1 MSVLEPVTGT
11 VQSVTDARP
20 VTAVVEAVDTVVGA
34 LPLTGTLLGD
44 DTVGTVVGPVTGVVD
59 DTLGV
64 VGGTVGTLPA
74 TVGDVVGPVEA
85 VLPLPTL
92 PTPVLPVPSLPIP
105 ALPTPGVPG
114 QTGQTSP
121 ALPGGS
127 TVAVP
132 APASA
137 GNPIGPVV
145 LAAVEP
151 STSVGPAS
159 DEHSAAST
167 RSDVTVRGVAAEHAT
182 TVAAGSVTVDGTA
195 LRVPA
200 DGDRDVPLPVGGGS
214 TGSGSGS
221 GSGSAGAAP
230 VGVDGTV
237 GTQVSLA
244 AGSRGTLDDDV
255 VPASVVG
262 DHDVAPD

>member
-1 MSVLEPVTGT
+1 M
-11 VQSVTDARP
+11 QSVTDARP

-44 DTVGTVVGPVTGVVD
+44 DTVGTLVGPVTGVVD

-64 VGGTVGTLPA
+64 VGGTVGTLPE
-74 TVGDVVGPVEA
+74 TVGEVVGPVEA
-85 VLPLPTL
+85 VLPLPA
-92 PTPVLPVPSLPIP
+92 PVLPVPSLPVP
-105 ALPTPGVPG
+105 ALPTPGVPVPG
-114 QTGQTSP
+114 QTVPTSP

-137 GNPIGPVV
+137 GDPAGPVV
-145 LAAVEP
+145 LAAAAP
-151 STSVGPAS
+151 SASAGPAS
-159 DEHSAAST
+159 DDQPVAST
-167 RSDVTVRGVAAEHAT
+167 TSIVTVRGVAAEHAT
-182 TVAAGSVTVDGTA
+182 TGAAGSVTVDGTA

-200 DGDRDVPLPVGGGS
+200 DGDRVVPLPGGGGS
-214 TGSGSGS
+214 TGSGSGG

>member
-1 MSVLEPVTGT
+1 M
-11 VQSVTDARP
+11 QSVTDARP

-64 VGGTVGTLPA
+64 VGGTVGTLPE
-74 TVGDVVGPVEA
+74 TVGEVVGPVEA
-85 VLPLPTL
+85 VLPLPPL
-92 PTPVLPVPSLPIP
+92 PAPVLPVPSLPVP
-105 ALPTPGVPG
+105 ALPTPGVPVPG
-114 QTGQTSP
+114 QTVPTSP

-137 GNPIGPVV
+137 GDPTGPVV
-145 LAAVEP
+145 LAAAAP
-151 STSVGPAS
+151 SASAGPAS
-159 DEHSAAST
+159 DDQPVAST
-167 RSDVTVRGVAAEHAT
+167 TSIVTVRGVAAEHAT
-182 TVAAGSVTVDGTA
+182 TGAAGSVTVDGTA

-200 DGDRDVPLPVGGGS
+200 DGDRVVPLPVGGGS